1 MGFCGSGD
9 LRRLLG
15 TGGFRNCRPWASFA
29 RPDRWKF
36 DNLRKSKAEGAA
48 SRMHLSGWPLCG
60 SSSCSAHR
68 NFRSQRRLPLQG
80 YGECHVPAS
89 DPHTTDPKRLWCT
102 VCDDRFCGGAVFRRA
117 SFRWV
122 RASFRWV
129 KETTPQSDYANHGG
143 VIAPGTADPGYYFDR
158 LWRQR

>member
-1 MGFCGSGD
+1 MGFCGSED

-15 TGGFRNCRPWASFA
+15 TGGFRNCRPRASFA

-48 SRMHLSGWPLCG
+48 SRTHLSGWPLCG

-80 YGECHVPAS
+80 YGEFHGPAS
-89 DPHTTDPKRLWCT
+89 DPHTTDPKRLWRT
-102 VCDDRFCGGAVFRRA
+102 VCDDRFYGGAVFRRA

-122 RASFRWV
+122 
-129 KETTPQSDYANHGG
+129 KEMTPQSDYAN
-143 VIAPGTADPGYYFDR
+143 PADLGYYFDR
-158 LWRQR
+158 LWRPR